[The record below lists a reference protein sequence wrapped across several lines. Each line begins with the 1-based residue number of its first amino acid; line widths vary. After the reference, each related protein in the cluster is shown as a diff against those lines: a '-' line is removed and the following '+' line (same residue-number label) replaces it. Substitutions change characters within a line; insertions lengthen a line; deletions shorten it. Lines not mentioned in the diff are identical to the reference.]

1 MLLYLASLSSS
12 SSRQVI
18 SRPNSRY
25 FTRRFRTSSTSKQA
39 DSSWLRDGGKDLD
52 KNPSLSS
59 VHPSRRAHHCRQK
72 FIVVAQSPSNSSN
85 QQRHHTP
92 RNPFDPFPRQAI
104 SRIPHSAVVPF
115 LGLLSR
121 GHGGPSV
128 SDAFPAFWVLAG
140 WPRRV
145 EGF

>member
-104 SRIPHSAVVPF
+104 SRIPRSAVVPF

-140 WPRRV
+140 
-145 EGF
+145 